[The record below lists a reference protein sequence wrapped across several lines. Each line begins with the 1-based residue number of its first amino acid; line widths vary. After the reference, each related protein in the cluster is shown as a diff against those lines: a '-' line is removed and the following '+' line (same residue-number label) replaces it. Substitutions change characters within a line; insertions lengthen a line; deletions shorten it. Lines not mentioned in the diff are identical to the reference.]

1 MQMFIEGFQNFLDIN
16 VIVFSAVGM
25 VVGIIFGVIPG
36 LAANIGI
43 VLFLPVTYILQPMEA
58 LLLLLGIFCGA
69 TYGGSVT
76 AILLGTPGTN
86 SAAATVLDGYELTK
100 KNQAWKSLMM
110 ALVASVIGG
119 IISALLLL
127 IAAPLIASVT
137 IKFAPPELFT
147 ISVFGLSVIA
157 AVSGKNFWKGL
168 IGGALG
174 MLLSTVGSDTMSG
187 KTRFIF
193 GNIKLST
200 GLSMSAVLLG
210 IFAVCVILD
219 KAREIFSENKEDIK
233 KIVFSHDDKLSLK
246 EIRQCVPLMMKSSVI
261 GCIIGIIPGVGA
273 GIASILS
280 YNEAKRVSKT
290 PEKFGSGI
298 IEGVAAPEAAN
309 NAVTGSALIPTL
321 TLGIPGAPAAATLM
335 AAFTIH
341 GLVPGPLLFKNSGA
355 QMYSIMIGFLFLNII
370 MLFIGYI
377 MCRFFVNVVRV
388 PSQVLIPIL
397 TLTCIAGAYSES
409 GSMIQVYTLLAF
421 GFLGYIF
428 SIVKIP
434 AIPIVLGFI
443 LGSLSEFN
451 FRRSLVMSDQSL
463 SIFFKRPIC
472 IFFILLT
479 IVFIITLTADT
490 KKLKEKITKSK
501 G

>member
-1 MQMFIEGFQNFLDIN
+1 MFIEGFQNFLDIN

-127 IAAPLIASVT
+127 IAAPLVASVT

-210 IFAVCVILD
+210 IFAICVILD
-219 KAREIFSENKEDIK
+219 KARDIFDENQEDIK

-290 PEKFGSGI
+290 PEKFGTGF

-341 GLVPGPLLFKNSGA
+341 GLVPGPLLFKNSGS

-370 MLFIGYI
+370 MLFIGYV

-421 GFLGYIF
+421 GFLGYVF

-479 IVFIITLTADT
+479 VVFIITLTADT
-490 KKLKEKITKSK
+490 KKIKEKFTKSK

>member
-127 IAAPLIASVT
+127 IAAPLVASVT

-210 IFAVCVILD
+210 IFAICVILD
-219 KAREIFSENKEDIK
+219 KARDIFDENQEDIK

-290 PEKFGSGI
+290 PEKFGTGF

-341 GLVPGPLLFKNSGA
+341 GLVPGPLLFKNSGS

-370 MLFIGYI
+370 MLFIGYV

-421 GFLGYIF
+421 GFLGYVF

-479 IVFIITLTADT
+479 VVFIITLTADT
-490 KKLKEKITKSK
+490 KKIKEKFTKSK